1 MALDYYFKGK
11 TILPPSFYTTHSI
24 SDLKSKLR
32 ELKLNIINS
41 EYEFKKD
48 NININKQNDLLK
60 FFINNFKEN
69 DIITGSLALSIF
81 GLIDRDVKD
90 IDIIIDNKTR
100 YSNYSKDDSNLENR
114 LGIIEFKYKKRW
126 FSRSKKFNVDFFENT
141 GCSSIDISIDGNI
154 IKVQNPIDI
163 ASYKLKMLTSSYDF
177 SDFYRKNYH
186 DLLSIFDKCL

>member
-48 NININKQNDLLK
+48 NININKHSDFIN

-81 GLIDRDVKD
+81 GLINREVKD
-90 IDIIIDNKTR
+90 IDIIIDNKAR
-100 YSNYSKDDSNLENR
+100 YSNYR